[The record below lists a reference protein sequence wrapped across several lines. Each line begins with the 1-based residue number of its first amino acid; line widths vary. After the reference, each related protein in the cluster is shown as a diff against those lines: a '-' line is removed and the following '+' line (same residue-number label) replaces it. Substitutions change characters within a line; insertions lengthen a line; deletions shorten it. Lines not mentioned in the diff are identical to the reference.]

1 MRACPGIQCLIAL
14 FAVCCAA
21 QPANPGELEDLLKNG
36 AALNQQADYVHA
48 IPLLRRATELAPQNP
63 SANFLLGVALLE
75 SGHPADAVAPLRI
88 AANANPLNEP
98 AEGYLGDAEMEQN
111 EFALAAETFQTAVA
125 RSPDSERALLW
136 WTDYSLERFRVLAFS
151 LRGSSRGRAAALK
164 GTAENGKTGATA
176 KEALLRQAAALD
188 PQLNGVWGELG
199 VAQAQLGMDA
209 NATDSLKTAQQRQP
223 EASSTLQ
230 LEAMLEAAR
239 GNWSQAEKRLLD
251 LGERSPAGL
260 QKFLAAWPQRLVP
273 GQGVKGAVWECLRQG
288 TTSCPSKNV
297 QGNTL
302 PVEHLFPEGR
312 WEQLAAMPAP
322 PPDNATEWFWR
333 GVAFAELGDC
343 SQAIPAL
350 ERGLKAGAETAASW
364 LTSCYESEA
373 VHAADQLKAQGKEA
387 SVHQIRGDILLSIRL
402 DASQAAAEYTEALRL
417 KPKNPEVLEKLA
429 EAYFSLGDMDR
440 ARRSAQE
447 ALEQNPHRQQVLR
460 LLVRVAMSERDYP
473 TALSLLDRLAEL
485 EPDDAWTR
493 VQQGTAYAQTGRPEE
508 AVQRLKPALDAGYPD
523 EKGAL
528 HAVLAGQLRK
538 LGRDRDAN
546 SATDEAIKLADSF
559 EQRTQNKPDEH
570 Q

>member
-1 MRACPGIQCLIAL
+1 MRARTGIQCLIA
-14 FAVCCAA
+14 FGAVCCAA
-21 QPANPGELEDLLKNG
+21 QPGNPGELEDLLKKG
-36 AALNQQADYVHA
+36 SALSQQADYVHA
-48 IPLLRRATELAPQNP
+48 IPLLRRATDLAPQNP

-88 AANANPLNEP
+88 AAQANPVNET
-98 AEGYLGDAEMEQN
+98 AEGYLGDAEMEQD
-111 EFALAAETFQTAVA
+111 EFALAAETFQMAVA
-125 RSPDSERALLW
+125 RTPDSERALLW
-136 WTDYSLERFRVLAFS
+136 WTDYSLERFRVLAFW
-151 LRGSSRGRAAALK
+151 LRSSPRGRATVLRA
-164 GTAENGKTGATA
+164 TAENSKTGMTA
-176 KEALLRQAAALD
+176 KEALLRQAAAAD
-188 PQLNGVWGELG
+188 PHLSGIWGELG

-209 NATDSLKTAQQRQP
+209 NAAASLKTAHQRQP

-230 LEAMLEAAR
+230 LEAIVEAAR
-239 GNWSQAEKRLLD
+239 GNWPQAETRLLV

-260 QKFLAAWPQRLVP
+260 QKVLAAWPQRLVP

-297 QGNTL
+297 PGNTP
-302 PVEHLFPEGR
+302 PVDRLFPEGR
-312 WEQLAAMPAP
+312 WEQLAAMPVP

-343 SQAIPAL
+343 SRAIPAL
-350 ERGLKAGAETAASW
+350 ERGRKAGAETAASW

-373 VHAADQLKAQGKEA
+373 VHTADQLKAQGKEA

-417 KPKNPEVLEKLA
+417 KPKNPELLEKLA

-460 LLVRVAMSERDYP
+460 LLVRVAMNQRDYP
-473 TALSLLDRLAEL
+473 SALSLLDRLAGL
-485 EPDDAWTR
+485 EPDNAWTR
-493 VQQGTAYAQTGRPEE
+493 VQQGTAYAQTGHPEE

-538 LGRDRDAN
+538 LGRDHDAN

-559 EQRTQNKPDEH
+559 QQHTQNKPDEH

>member
-21 QPANPGELEDLLKNG
+21 QPANPGEIEDLLQRG
-36 AALNQQADYVHA
+36 SALSQQADYVHA
-48 IPLLRRATELAPQNP
+48 IPLLRRATELAPQNL

-88 AANANPLNEP
+88 AAKANPVNEP
-98 AEGYLGDAEMEQN
+98 AEGYLGDAEMEEN

-151 LRGSSRGRAAALK
+151 LRGSPRGRAAVLRTK
-164 GTAENGKTGATA
+164 AEDSKTGATA

-188 PQLNGVWGELG
+188 PQLSGIWGELG
-199 VAQAQLGMDA
+199 VAQAQLGMDT
-209 NATDSLKTAQQRQP
+209 NAAASLKTAQQRQP

-239 GNWSQAEKRLLD
+239 GNWSQAETSLLD

-260 QKFLAAWPQRLVP
+260 QKILAAWPPRLVP
-273 GQGVKGAVWECLRQG
+273 GQGVKGAVWQCLRQG

-297 QGNTL
+297 QGNAL
-302 PVEHLFPEGR
+302 PAERLFQEGR
-312 WEQLAAMPAP
+312 WEKLAAMPVP
-322 PPDNATEWFWR
+322 PPGNAAEWFWR
-333 GVAFAELGDC
+333 GSAFAELGDC

-350 ERGLKAGAETAASW
+350 ERGLKTGAETAAAR
-364 LTSCYESEA
+364 LTSCYELEA
-373 VHAADQLKAQGKEA
+373 VHTADQLKAQGKEA

-447 ALEQNPHRQQVLR
+447 ALDQNPHRQQVLR

-473 TALSLLDRLAEL
+473 TAISLLDRLAEL

-493 VQQGTAYAQTGRPEE
+493 VQQGTAYAQTGHPEE
-508 AVQRLKPALDAGYPD
+508 AVQHLKPALDAGYPD

-538 LGRDRDAN
+538 LGRDHDAN

-559 EQRTQNKPDEH
+559 QQHTQNKPDEH

>member
-1 MRACPGIQCLIAL
+1 MPARPGIECLIAL
-14 FAVCCAA
+14 GAVCCAA
-21 QPANPGELEDLLKNG
+21 QAANPGELEDLLEKG
-36 AALNQQADYVHA
+36 SALSRQADYVHA
-48 IPLLRRATELAPQNP
+48 IPILRRATGLAPQNP

-88 AANANPLNEP
+88 AAIANPVNEA
-98 AEGYLGDAEMEQN
+98 AEGYLGDAEMEQG

-136 WTDYSLERFRVLAFS
+136 WTDYSLERFRGLAFW
-151 LRGSSRGRAAALK
+151 LRGSPRGRATVLRAK
-164 GTAENGKTGATA
+164 AENSKTGITA
-176 KEALLRQAAALD
+176 KEALLRQAAASD
-188 PQLNGVWGELG
+188 PQLSGIWGELG

-209 NATDSLKTAQQRQP
+209 NAAASLKTAQQRQP

-239 GNWSQAEKRLLD
+239 GNWSQAETRLLD

-260 QKFLAAWPQRLVP
+260 QKVFAVWPQRLVP
-273 GQGVKGAVWECLRQG
+273 GQGVKGAVWQCLRQG
-288 TTSCPSKNV
+288 TTSCPLKNV

-302 PVEHLFPEGR
+302 PVERLFQEGR
-312 WEQLAAMPAP
+312 WEQLAAMPVP
-322 PPDNATEWFWR
+322 TPDNATEWFWR

-373 VHAADQLKAQGKEA
+373 VHTADQLKAQGREA

-417 KPKNPEVLEKLA
+417 KPKNPELLEKLA
-429 EAYFSLGDMDR
+429 EAYFSLGDMDG
-440 ARRSAQE
+440 ARRSAQQ
-447 ALEQNPHRQQVLR
+447 ALEQNPHRHQVLR

-493 VQQGTAYAQTGRPEE
+493 VQQGTAYAQTGHPEE

-538 LGRDRDAN
+538 LGRDHDAD

-559 EQRTQNKPDEH
+559 EQHTQNKPDEH